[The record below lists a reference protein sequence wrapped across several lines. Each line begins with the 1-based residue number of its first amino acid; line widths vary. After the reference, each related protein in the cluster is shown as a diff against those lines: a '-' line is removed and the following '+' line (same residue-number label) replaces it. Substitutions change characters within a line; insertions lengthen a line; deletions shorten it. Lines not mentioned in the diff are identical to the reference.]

1 MSSKNKLIQFEP
13 WHLKALNAD
22 RLMFDLDSVTPEIY
36 QHLIDAGPCRTVV
49 CGYKIVVCS
58 GVIAQGNGV
67 GKVWSLVTIEPGL
80 RKLLTAT
87 RFAMQFFNDLLE
99 TPEYERLEITVE
111 DDYDQGHIW
120 ARRLGFTH
128 ERVFEDSQD
137 GIVRSLYSR
146 FSNGTNRT
154 GTDSTRRRCASH
166 VASCGGYLSP

>member
-1 MSSKNKLIQFEP
+1 MSTKNRLIQFEP
-13 WHLKALNAD
+13 WHLWALNAD
-22 RLMFDLDSVTPEIY
+22 RLMFDLDDVTDV
-36 QHLIDAGPCRTVV
+36 QLQALLDAGPCRSVV
-49 CGYKIVVCS
+49 CGDKFVVCS
-58 GVIAQGNGV
+58 GVIAQGDGV
-67 GKVWSLVTIEPGL
+67 GKVWSLVTIEPGI

-87 RFAMQFFNDLLE
+87 RFAMQFFTDLLE

-120 ARRLGFTH
+120 ATRLGFTREH
-128 ERVFEDSQD
+128 VVEDSPD

-166 VASCGGYLSP
+166 VASSGGYLSP